1 MQILFFCGQ
10 KERLGLACLQFRRTL
25 INVLLM
31 LFFNTH
37 FQINKSYVVL
47 TKSMKTDMYLEIFFL
62 KILLNST
69 IWTYFFFSFILSDS
83 TIRKVFSDFTI
94 YNINFFSLNKLIMDY
109 KIWKDI
115 PVSDNNFR
123 MVQFVRYF
131 HIVWFERYSRVQ

>member
-47 TKSMKTDMYLEIFFL
+47 TKSMKTDMYLEIFFF
-62 KILLNST
+62 KNTFKFYNLN
-69 IWTYFFFSFILSDS
+69 IFFFSLLYSRILQSE
-83 TIRKVFSDFTI
+83 
-94 YNINFFSLNKLIMDY
+94 
-109 KIWKDI
+109 
-115 PVSDNNFR
+115 
-123 MVQFVRYF
+123 RYF
-131 HIVWFERYSRVQ
+131 QILQSII